1 MQERKI
7 IGRISQDIIDKLSL
21 DIASETPI
29 FISESNIVHIRETH
43 KDAYIKYFG
52 CLTDIIEHPDYI
64 GIAGVY
70 APSIEYIRKFEIEGE
85 LVNVAVRA
93 SRNGTF
99 YLRSM
104 FIIEEGRINDYL
116 KKGHLIRT

>member
-52 CLTDIIEHPDYI
+52 CLTDIIEHPDLL
-64 GIAGVY
+64 GL
-70 APSIEYIRKFEIEGE
+70 PEYM
-85 LVNVAVRA
+85 L
-93 SRNGTF
+93 
-99 YLRSM
+99 L
-104 FIIEEGRINDYL
+104 L
-116 KKGHLIRT
+116 